1 MGSAKDTGK
10 EFLFSVNGVELGSQF
25 QKLVALDVLRIAKK
39 KDAIP
44 KKPEDYWLKGNTQ
57 VYKLDDWIDL
67 SVEKTLITI
76 PHGPTPVA

>member
-1 MGSAKDTGK
+1 MGSDKDTGK
-10 EFLFSVNGVELGSQF
+10 EFLFSVNGEELVSQF
-25 QKLVALDVLRIAKK
+25 QKLVAIDVLKIAKD

-44 KKPEDYWLKGNTQ
+44 NKPEDYWLKGNTQ

-67 SVEKTLITI
+67 SEDKTLISI